1 MSAFESGRR
10 LCLLFEAGQTRYAIE
25 ATSVV
30 EVSPPDEDAGDK
42 IRGVLSLVD
51 LSRLLGDADEER
63 PGLAVVLDVSPTLAL
78 RVRRVVEVAD
88 VARDP
93 FFMLPPGLGA
103 AFPVLTRGA
112 VLHAGKL
119 YLELSSDALPH
130 EAGAVLAAPMRPIYV
145 VDAPPERALIF
156 ESQGRLYGVP
166 LQLVSQVISAGDGFC
181 PMPAPSGPV
190 SGLYP
195 HAQVLWPI
203 YSVAGL
209 LGGQATREDL
219 FVLTELAG
227 QNVGLCA
234 SRVLGVHQGFTAAD
248 AGGEYVAKG
257 LSTPALFL
265 DFQRMFS

>member
-10 LCLLFEAGQTRYAIE
+10 LCLLFEAGPTRYAVE

-30 EVSPPDEDAGDK
+30 EVSPPDATGDT
-42 IRGVLSLVD
+42 IRGLLELMD
-51 LSRLLGDADEER
+51 LSVLLGAEPEQR

-78 RVRRVVEVAD
+78 RVRHVVEVAD

-93 FFMLPPGLGA
+93 FFMVPPGLGS
-103 AFPVLTRGA
+103 AFPVMTRGA
-112 VLHAGKL
+112 LLHAGKL
-119 YLELSSDALPH
+119 YLELSIDALPH
-130 EAGAVLAAPMRPIYV
+130 QPGAILAAPMRPLFV
-145 VDAPPERALIF
+145 ADAPPDRALIF

-166 LQLVSQVISAGDGFC
+166 LALVSQVISAGEGFC
-181 PMPAPSGPV
+181 SLPARTGPAA
-190 SGLYP
+190 GLYP

-203 YSVAGL
+203 FSVAGL
-209 LGGQATREDL
+209 LGGQAIREEL
-219 FVLTELAG
+219 FILTELAG

-234 SRVLGVHQGFTAAD
+234 SRVLGVHQGFTPAE